1 MSHPPGQ
8 LAGRRIVVV
17 EDHDDSREM
26 LRHLLEAEGAVVVDT
41 PFADTAILAL
51 YAAPVDVMLTDVSL
65 RGSSHDGIWLMREAR
80 GSARLARIPIIAM
93 TGHKERQTE
102 LRRLGFAA
110 VLVKPFEP
118 TELGAF
124 ILRCL
129 EAKREP

>member
-1 MSHPPGQ
+1 MGHPAGR

-26 LRHLLEAEGAVVVDT
+26 LRQLLEAEGAVVVDT

-65 RGSSHDGIWLMREAR
+65 RGSAHDGVWLLREAT
-80 GSARLARIPIIAM
+80 GSERLARIPIIAM

-110 VLVKPFEP
+110 VLIKPFEAA
-118 TELGAF
+118 ELAAF
-124 ILRCL
+124 ILQCL
-129 EAKREP
+129 DAKR